1 MSTCFNIFPTT
12 AHIPKCKI
20 IIETAVSMFN
30 DFLRS
35 NEIDLDVEYN
45 IREMKQDGSIIE
57 SDLIVHEEGNY
68 TSVEIN
74 GIGTVLLFYGN
85 LTNVDFE
92 MWEEEIAIN
101 KKAEL
106 MRKKILLNKTIG
118 HYWQVKRT
126 MGQPAL
132 IGLIYGFIAISIA
145 KYTNGYIYSDDGAWS
160 YDLFPS
166 TYMELLSQYS
176 DVDNITDNEVRSTVR
191 KWIDELKIVN

>member
-106 MRKKILLNKTIG
+106 MWKKILLNKTIG

-145 KYTNGYIYSDDGAWS
+145 KHTNGYIYSDDGAWS

-176 DVDNITDNEVRSTVR
+176 DVDSITDNEVRSTVR